1 MSGEKMLQ
9 LYICKYAHMCVGSL
23 AVATGNKSGYM
34 RRLRER
40 EIDKL
45 PIFGQTTAVFA
56 AKQG

>member
-1 MSGEKMLQ
+1 
-9 LYICKYAHMCVGSL
+9 MCVGSL
-23 AVATGNKSGYM
+23 AVAQVIKASNM

-45 PIFGQTTAVFA
+45 SISGQMTAVFA

>member
-1 MSGEKMLQ
+1 MKKCYNCIYVNML
-9 LYICKYAHMCVGSL
+9 ICALEVWRSQQVIKAS
-23 AVATGNKSGYM
+23 NM

-45 PIFGQTTAVFA
+45 SISGQMTAVFA

>member
-1 MSGEKMLQ
+1 MLQ